1 MKNLADNGTVPSGL
15 SQQELKRLAEYFSIL
30 RDWSLQRNN
39 LKDRDDDTSTPK
51 ATTSVDVTKSG
62 VRERPKS
69 AIGDRRSRRR

>member
-39 LKDRDDDTSTPK
+39 LKDHDDDTSTPK
-51 ATTSVDVTKSG
+51 ATFLST
-62 VRERPKS
+62 
-69 AIGDRRSRRR
+69 